1 MNADTGKRNALR
13 SQVINNLAEVDGNL
27 FIKYFHRH
35 AVLKLKSDNFIAILT
50 PSVSW
55 ESETAAKLQTY
66 HN

>member
-50 PSVSW
+50 PSVS
-55 ESETAAKLQTY
+55 
-66 HN
+66 